1 MAKNQKATVTI
12 NDKEYLVDDLSDDA
26 KVYVDHLN
34 DFDNK
39 LRINQFTA
47 NSLALGRQMAVNLL
61 AQEVERASDQTKEDE
76 VMEMDALWSIA
87 LTAGLGLMG
96 WLLRS
101 AYAEVQRIS
110 ILLNKTREEMA
121 REYVTKTD
129 SSAVMSQIVARF
141 DRIEEKID
149 RLMER

>member
-1 MAKNQKATVTI
+1 
-12 NDKEYLVDDLSDDA
+12 
-26 KVYVDHLN
+26 
-34 DFDNK
+34 
-39 LRINQFTA
+39 
-47 NSLALGRQMAVNLL
+47 
-61 AQEVERASDQTKEDE
+61 
-76 VMEMDALWSIA
+76 MEMDALWSIA

-129 SSAVMSQIVARF
+129 SSTVMSQIVARF

>member
-1 MAKNQKATVTI
+1 
-12 NDKEYLVDDLSDDA
+12 
-26 KVYVDHLN
+26 
-34 DFDNK
+34 
-39 LRINQFTA
+39 
-47 NSLALGRQMAVNLL
+47 
-61 AQEVERASDQTKEDE
+61 
-76 VMEMDALWSIA
+76 MEMDALWSIA

-121 REYVTKTD
+121 REYVPKTD